1 MFRTLFALFAT
12 LLLGTAQ
19 AQAPE
24 PRFDVLE
31 FRVEGNTV
39 LANERVE
46 SAVYRFLGTGRTAA
60 DMEQARAALEAAY
73 REIGFG
79 TVTVDIPEQ
88 RITDGTVVLA
98 VTEGKVARVRVTGA
112 KYFSQERIL
121 REVPALAEGTV
132 PNFPQIS
139 AQLAGVNRS
148 ADRRVTP
155 LLRPGKQPGTT
166 EVDLAVEDRLPLSGS
181 LELNN
186 RHGANTTATRLQGAL
201 RYDNL
206 WQRDHGLGLQFQL
219 SPENRREV
227 SVFSASYTIPDGGN
241 VWALSW
247 LESDNNTISGVGST
261 TVAGKGRV
269 LGLRWIG
276 VVPEGER
283 GYQTYTL
290 GGDWKDFRETVL
302 TAGSGS
308 EGFSTPVTYLP
319 FTLAFTRSVG
329 DAQGRWSGGA
339 GLTFAIAGLPGK
351 DREFA
356 DKRYLGRA
364 GFGVLKFDLAREQSL
379 PWAGLQLAARLEGQ
393 TTGQPL
399 ISNEQFAAGGVDS
412 VRGYL
417 EGAAVGDRALRA
429 SLELRSPDLMPRPWA
444 EAGALRVH
452 GFADG
457 AGLWLVSPLPGQQ
470 KQFGLVS
477 VGTGLRLAGTR
488 YGSLALDLAWPL
500 RALGSTQARE
510 PRLHASGT
518 FTF

>member
-1 MFRTLFALFAT
+1 MVRFLVLLVAALAAH
-12 LLLGTAQ
+12 LAGAQ
-19 AQAPE
+19 PAE

-39 LANERVE
+39 LANARIEA
-46 SAVYRFLGTGRTAA
+46 AVYPFLGTGRTAA

-73 REIGFG
+73 RDIGFG

-88 RITDGTVVLA
+88 RITEGTVVLN
-98 VTEGKVARVRVTGA
+98 VTEGKVARVRVVGA
-112 KYFSQERIL
+112 RYFSQERIL

-166 EVDLAVEDRLPLSGS
+166 EVDLTVEDRLPLSGT

-186 RHGANTTATRLQGAL
+186 KHGANTTPTRLQGSL

-219 SPENRREV
+219 SPENRSEV

-276 VVPEGER
+276 VVPEGEA

-290 GGDWKDFRETVL
+290 GADWKDFRETVL

-308 EGFSTPVTYLP
+308 EGFSTPVRYLP

-329 DAQGRWSGGA
+329 DKSGRWSGGA
-339 GLTFAIAGLPGK
+339 GITFAIAGLPGK
-351 DREFA
+351 DSEFA

-364 GFGVLKFDLAREQSL
+364 GFGVLKFDLAREQAL
-379 PWAGLQLAARLEGQ
+379 PWAGLQLAAKAEGQ
-393 TTGQPL
+393 YTGQPL

-429 SLELRSPDLMPRPWA
+429 SLELRSADLMPNAWA
-444 EAGALRVH
+444 GFGSLRAH
-452 GFADG
+452 GFAEG
-457 AGLWLVSPLPGQQ
+457 AGLWLVNPLPGQQ
-470 KQFGLVS
+470 KQFGLL
-477 VGTGLRLAGTR
+477 GTGAGLRLVHPTF
-488 YGSLALDLAWPL
+488 GSLALDVAWPL
-500 RALGSTQARE
+500 RALGSTEARE